1 MPDHVITL
9 TSDAFKE
16 SGRSLEN
23 SNILILGIS
32 YKPDVKDI
40 QLTPAEEII
49 KKLQNLG
56 AKIKI
61 YDPYFTSK
69 SVFGINVE
77 NNIEKIISNVDA
89 AIIVTAHSEFKKL
102 ELSLF
107 TKMKTPILVDTR
119 GIIEPHDAK
128 QQKIIFRGLGRGD
141 F

>member
-61 YDPYFTSK
+61 YDPYFSSK
-69 SVFGINVE
+69 NVFGLNVE
-77 NNIEKIISNVDA
+77 NNIENIITNVDA

>member
-16 SGRSLEN
+16 SGKSIQN
-23 SNILILGIS
+23 SNVLILGIS

-77 NNIEKIISNVDA
+77 NNIENIISNVDA